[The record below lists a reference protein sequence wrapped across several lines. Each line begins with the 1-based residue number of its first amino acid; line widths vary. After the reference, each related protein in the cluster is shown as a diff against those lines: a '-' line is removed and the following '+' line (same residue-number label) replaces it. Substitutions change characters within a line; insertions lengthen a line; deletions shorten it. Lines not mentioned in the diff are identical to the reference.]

1 MFKLKNIKIGKK
13 YPPIIITELGI
24 NHGGSLDKA
33 IFLADK
39 ALNSGA
45 RIIKHQ
51 THIPDEEMA
60 LQAKKIKPGNANS
73 SIFNVIK
80 KNSLNFRDEKKLMN
94 YINKKG
100 GIFISTPFCKAAVD
114 RLIKFNVPLFKIGS
128 GECNNYPLVE
138 YICKKKKPVIM
149 STGMNDIRS
158 ITPSVKLFR
167 KYKIPFVLLHCTN
180 IYPTDHKLV
189 RLQAMSQIQKSFPD
203 AIIGLSDH
211 TEGIYTCLG
220 AVSLGA
226 KVIEKHFT
234 DDKKSRGPDMSCS
247 MDPNELKELIDG
259 SKIIYEALEGK
270 KAPLKEEKKT
280 IAFAFASVAA
290 TKNIKKNDILTT
302 ENIFPIRPGNGYFQ
316 IKDFKKLLG
325 KKAKKNISK
334 GNQLKRN
341 DL

>member
-13 YPPIIITELGI
+13 YPPIIFTELEF
-24 NHGGSLDKA
+24 NHEGSLDKA

-280 IAFAFASVAA
+280 IAFAFASVAT

-302 ENIFPIRPGNGYFQ
+302 ENIF
-316 IKDFKKLLG
+316 L
-325 KKAKKNISK
+325 
-334 GNQLKRN
+334 
-341 DL
+341 

>member
-220 AVSLGA
+220 AVSL
-226 KVIEKHFT
+226 
-234 DDKKSRGPDMSCS
+234 
-247 MDPNELKELIDG
+247 
-259 SKIIYEALEGK
+259 
-270 KAPLKEEKKT
+270 
-280 IAFAFASVAA
+280 
-290 TKNIKKNDILTT
+290 
-302 ENIFPIRPGNGYFQ
+302 
-316 IKDFKKLLG
+316 
-325 KKAKKNISK
+325 
-334 GNQLKRN
+334 
-341 DL
+341 

>member
-1 MFKLKNIKIGKK
+1 MFKLKKIKIGKK

-45 RIIKHQ
+45 KIIKHQ
-51 THIPDEEMA
+51 THIPNEEMA

-114 RLIKFNVPLFKIGS
+114 RLVKFNVPLFKIGS

-180 IYPTDHKLV
+180 IYPTDHSLV
-189 RLQAMSQIQKSFPD
+189 RLKAMSQIQKSFPD

-247 MDPNELKELIDG
+247 MDPNELTELIDG
-259 SKIIYEALEGK
+259 SKIIFEALEGK

-280 IAFAFASVAA
+280 ITFAFASVAA
-290 TKNIKKNDILTT
+290 TKKIKKNDILTT
-302 ENIFPIRPGNGYFQ
+302 ENIFPIRPGNGYFK

-325 KKAKKNISK
+325 KKAKKNILK
-334 GNQLKRN
+334 GNQLKKN

>member
-1 MFKLKNIKIGKK
+1 
-13 YPPIIITELGI
+13 
-24 NHGGSLDKA
+24 
-33 IFLADK
+33 
-39 ALNSGA
+39 
-45 RIIKHQ
+45 
-51 THIPDEEMA
+51 
-60 LQAKKIKPGNANS
+60 
-73 SIFNVIK
+73 
-80 KNSLNFRDEKKLMN
+80 
-94 YINKKG
+94 
-100 GIFISTPFCKAAVD
+100 
-114 RLIKFNVPLFKIGS
+114 
-128 GECNNYPLVE
+128 
-138 YICKKKKPVIM
+138 
-149 STGMNDIRS
+149 
-158 ITPSVKLFR
+158 
-167 KYKIPFVLLHCTN
+167 
-180 IYPTDHKLV
+180 
-189 RLQAMSQIQKSFPD
+189 MSQIQKSFPD

>member
-45 RIIKHQ
+45 KIIKHQ
-51 THIPDEEMA
+51 THIPNEEMA

-114 RLIKFNVPLFKIGS
+114 RLVKFNVPLFKIGS

-138 YICKKKKPVIM
+138 YICKKKKPIIM

-180 IYPTDHKLV
+180 IYPTDHSLV
-189 RLQAMSQIQKSFPD
+189 RLKAMSQIQKSFPD

-247 MDPNELKELIDG
+247 MDPNELTELIDG
-259 SKIIYEALEGK
+259 SKIIFEALEGK

-280 IAFAFASVAA
+280 ITFAFASVAA

-302 ENIFPIRPGNGYFQ
+302 ENIFPIRPGNGYFK

-325 KKAKKNISK
+325 KKAKKNILK
-334 GNQLKRN
+334 GNQLKKN